1 MSVLF
6 GCVRKTGQCEA
17 NRKMAWSLVMMRFA
31 RLAIQKG
38 VFVKKKRAKMGFDII
53 N

>member
-1 MSVLF
+1 
-6 GCVRKTGQCEA
+6 
-17 NRKMAWSLVMMRFA
+17 MRFA